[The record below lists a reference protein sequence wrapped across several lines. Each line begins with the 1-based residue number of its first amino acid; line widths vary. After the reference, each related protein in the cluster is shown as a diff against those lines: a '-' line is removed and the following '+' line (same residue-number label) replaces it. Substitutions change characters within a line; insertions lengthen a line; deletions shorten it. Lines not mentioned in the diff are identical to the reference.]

1 MTLTLLFRLQ
11 AIFMAFWVVML
22 AAFPESMMQAQ
33 GWELTPE
40 LQQMAKF
47 IALAFTGIAVISWMM
62 PAWAGSNIK
71 KPAMVMGVYL
81 NLLFMA
87 FNAFDLITGA
97 VPANGTNIGGFVP
110 QIILVVLFYMK
121 SRE

>member
-1 MTLTLLFRLQ
+1 
-11 AIFMAFWVVML
+11 MAFWVVML

-62 PAWAGSNIK
+62 PAWAGTNIK

-97 VPANGTNIGGFVP
+97 VPANGTNLGGFVP